1 MQRGYFEI
9 KNVPNINPE
18 SILNDVAT
26 TQNNIEM
33 DGVTQ
38 TLGTGP
44 DSIKIIKNFVDKEE
58 LELLKKLCD
67 FNYKNIQFN
76 QIKETNLIITKYKEK
91 IKNTAENIFGFKLEH
106 DDLANEINLK
116 TNYLNGRK
124 PNFATDVHTDTLTDY
139 ACEVVFDY
147 QVRTNK
153 KWDLLIE
160 GKKIELLDNDA
171 VCFEGEKEAHWREK
185 TLFND
190 DEFVEMICFNCIGD
204 GHWRHTM
211 DVNPKNEIE
220 QAKQIQQVFKDW
232 SYIYNG

>member
-38 TLGTGP
+38 TLGTSP

-124 PNFATDVHTDTLTDY
+124 PNFATDVHTDTLTDIQNNIKY
-139 ACEVVFDY
+139 AWSGHIS
-147 QVRTNK
+147 N
-153 KWDLLIE
+153 LLYLNDNYSGGE
-160 GKKIELLDNDA
+160 LYFPHHKIKIKPEPGMLVSFPGN
-171 VCFEGEKEAHWREK
+171 W
-185 TLFND
+185 FN
-190 DEFVEMICFNCIGD
+190 
-204 GHWRHTM
+204 RHGILPAS
-211 DVNPKNEIE
+211 DFRYAINIFLKISNFPN
-220 QAKQIQQVFKDW
+220 QPL
-232 SYIYNG
+232 YI